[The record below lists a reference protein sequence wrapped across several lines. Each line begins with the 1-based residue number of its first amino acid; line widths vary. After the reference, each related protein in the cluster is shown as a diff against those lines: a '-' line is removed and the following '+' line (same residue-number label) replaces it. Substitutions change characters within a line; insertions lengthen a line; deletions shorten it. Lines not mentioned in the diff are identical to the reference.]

1 MSTQTHSLPSSLT
14 IIPPTR
20 SENIS
25 FSLCSEFVTNTTE
38 FRGVMVP
45 LVQAQR
51 YVLGSS
57 IAVYRVQFS
66 QRYTI
71 QLNR

>member
-25 FSLCSEFVTNTTE
+25 FSLCSEFVTNTE

-45 LVQAQR
+45 LVQAQS

-57 IAVYRVQFS
+57 MAVYRVQFS
-66 QRYTI
+66 QRYTV